1 MSRLVL
7 LQSVVFCFVL
17 HTAERDS
24 SAGERG
30 HRAGQS
36 AGSKR
41 ETHTH
46 THTHASVFTGLLLPS
61 GIIIILLDHFYSGE

>member
-46 THTHASVFTGLLLPS
+46 THPCISVHRAPSTFWHYNNSVGPFLL
-61 GIIIILLDHFYSGE
+61 G

>member
-1 MSRLVL
+1 MRSVCQRSGLSVSRLVL

-46 THTHASVFTGLLLPS
+46 TPMHQCSQGSFYLLAL
-61 GIIIILLDHFYSGE
+61 